1 MAAMDKSTAGMTIG
15 KTPWRSPKLQ
25 ELGNLRSFVQSG
37 NAFGK
42 SGTIADGCSDP
53 AGEKMSMGKCP

>member
-1 MAAMDKSTAGMTIG
+1 MAGMDDSAARMTTS

-25 ELGNLRSFVQSG
+25 ELGNLRNFVQSG

-42 SGTIADGCSDP
+42 SGTVADGCSDP
-53 AGEKMSMGKCP
+53 AGEKMSMGTCA

>member
-1 MAAMDKSTAGMTIG
+1 MARMTTSTPASGDKPAWR
-15 KTPWRSPKLQ
+15 TPRLQ

-42 SGTIADGCSDP
+42 SGAPGDGESDP
-53 AGEKMSMGKCP
+53 GGESMVMM